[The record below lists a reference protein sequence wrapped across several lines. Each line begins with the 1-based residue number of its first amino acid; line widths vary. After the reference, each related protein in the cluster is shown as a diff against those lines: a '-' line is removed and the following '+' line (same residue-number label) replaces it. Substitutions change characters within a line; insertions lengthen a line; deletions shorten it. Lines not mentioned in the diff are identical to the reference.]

1 MANTLLC
8 CLLQSFMTVFSQ
20 RLLNVFNYPVSKI
33 IVVRRFW
40 SAVPFSR
47 LREVCIRIYN
57 KSACHQDTAT
67 IPLGAKPISDPEQ
80 NRKVATVIFLIGG
93 PGSGKST
100 IATRLAADLG
110 LIHLDPDEI
119 ISRLGIA
126 GPEDEWLAVKNTM
139 DENGIV
145 PDYIV
150 SLLLKIEISK
160 HLNAHQNMFLIEA
173 FPRSYAQFM
182 EFTSIC
188 GYGLTISLD
197 VSSATLMRR
206 FMLETKSFSE
216 KVAQME
222 DFLKREDAF
231 AGAELALYPHADFT
245 NGLVKVC
252 AELKVEEFYPHL
264 KDLVARRLASPKTAL
279 WVKELG
285 MEMVSSVGHFE
296 S

>member
-20 RLLNVFNYPVSKI
+20 LLLNVFKYPVSKI

-40 SAVPFSR
+40 SAVPFSG

-80 NRKVATVIFLIGG
+80 NRKVATVVFLIGG

-126 GPEDEWLAVKNTM
+126 GPDEWLAVKSTM
-139 DENGIV
+139 DENGTV

-160 HLNAHQNMFLIEA
+160 HLNAHQSVFLIEA

-222 DFLKREDAF
+222 DFLKREDTF

-279 WVKELG
+279 WVNELG
-285 MEMVSSVGHFE
+285 MEMVSSVDHFE

>member
-1 MANTLLC
+1 MANTPLG
-8 CLLQSFMTVFSQ
+8 CLLQSFIAVFSQ
-20 RLLNVFNYPVSKI
+20 LLLNVFNYPVSKI
-33 IVVRRFW
+33 IAVRRFW
-40 SAVPFSR
+40 STVHFSG
-47 LREVCIRIYN
+47 LREACIRIYS
-57 KSACHQDTAT
+57 KPACHQETAT
-67 IPLGAKPISDPEQ
+67 IPLGTTPISDPEH
-80 NRKVATVIFLIGG
+80 NRKVATVVFLIGG

-110 LIHLDPDEI
+110 FIHLDPDGI
-119 ISRLGIA
+119 ISRLGIT
-126 GPEDEWLAVKNTM
+126 GPEDEWLAVKNSM
-139 DENGIV
+139 DENGAV
-145 PDYIV
+145 PDCIV
-150 SLLLKIEISK
+150 SLLLKIEIFK
-160 HLNAHQNMFLIEA
+160 HLNAHESVFVIEA

-231 AGAELALYPHADFT
+231 ARAELALYPHASFSD
-245 NGLVKVC
+245 GLVKVC

-264 KDLVARRLASPKTAL
+264 KDLVTRKLASPETAL
-279 WVKELG
+279 LVKELG
-285 MEMVSSVGHFE
+285 MEMVSSVDYFE

>member
-1 MANTLLC
+1 MAVL
-8 CLLQSFMTVFSQ
+8 SQ
-20 RLLNVFNYPVSKI
+20 LLLNVSNYSVSKKS
-33 IVVRRFW
+33 VVRRLW
-40 SAVPFSR
+40 SALPCSG
-47 LREVCIRIYN
+47 LWE
-57 KSACHQDTAT
+57 ACSWAYDKLACPRDRVT
-67 IPLGAKPISDPEQ
+67 IPLGKKPLSGPED
-80 NRKVATVIFLIGG
+80 NSKVATAVFLIGG

-110 LIHLDPDEI
+110 LVHLNPEEI
-119 ISRLGIA
+119 VSRLEIT
-126 GPEDEWLAVKNTM
+126 GPEDEWLVVKHTM
-139 DENGIV
+139 DENGTV
-145 PDYIV
+145 PDDIL

-160 HLNAHQNMFLIEA
+160 HLSAHQRVFLIEA

-206 FMLETKSFSE
+206 ILLETQSFSE
-216 KVAQME
+216 RVAQME

-231 AGAELALYPHADFT
+231 AGAELALYPHANFT
-245 NGLVKVC
+245 DGLVKVC

-264 KDLVARRLASPKTAL
+264 KDLVARKLASPETTL

-285 MEMVSSVGHFE
+285 MEMVSPVDHFG